1 MKFQGTMTPLALS
14 MTVVWFAVVLFASAT
29 GLFAIEGPP
38 ATLGFAVA
46 APPLGVVALLTWS
59 PPFRTWARS
68 LDLRLLTMLHMW
80 RLVGFAFIAVWAV
93 GELPAAFALPAGLGD
108 ILVALVAPL
117 VAIYC
122 VNRNQVTS
130 SMFYAWTTVGIVDL
144 VTAVTFGVLHSPTAL
159 GVLAEPNSDTALL
172 SHLPMSLIPTFAV
185 PALLALHA
193 ISLFNARKPGGT
205 ADTLVAASRRA

>member
-1 MKFQGTMTPLALS
+1 MKLQGKMTPLILWI
-14 MTVVWFAVVLFASAT
+14 TVVWFAVVLFAGAT

-46 APPLGVVALLTWS
+46 APPLVVVGLLAWS
-59 PPFRTWARS
+59 PRFRTWARS
-68 LDLRLLTMLHMW
+68 LDLRLLTALHMW

-117 VAIYC
+117 VAVYC
-122 VNRNQVTS
+122 VGRNGATN
-130 SMFYAWTTVGIVDL
+130 SMFYVWTTVGIVDL
-144 VTAVTFGVLHSPTAL
+144 ISAVTFGVLHSPTAL
-159 GVLAEPNSDTALL
+159 GVLAEANSDTAAL
-172 SHLPMSLIPTFAV
+172 SNLPMSLIPTFAV

-193 ISLFNARKPGGT
+193 ISLFNARNANRT
-205 ADTLVAASRRA
+205 ADTLVAGYRRA